1 MKKETKE
8 TVVSNNGKGKKI
20 ALIAII
26 AIIVIAVIATII
38 YFVVKN
44 NKEEET
50 QNAQNE
56 NSLIDMNN
64 TENAEIIEGN
74 KQNTS
79 EALVQNK
86 VYEGMTITGINLAVY
101 DGMSSFTATVENTSD
116 KDYEGGIVVL
126 IFTNQDG
133 SEYARLEASIPE
145 VKKGEST
152 FIDAGTT
159 SDIANAYDFRIEKA
173 TAENTGLN
181 ADGSTAEG
189 QENPE
194 QETVETPAETG
205 NEGTT
210 PATE

>member
-8 TVVSNNGKGKKI
+8 TMVNNFGKAKVV
-20 ALIAII
+20 LIVII
-26 AIIVIAVIATII
+26 AIIVVAIIATII
-38 YFVVKN
+38 YFAVKN
-44 NKEEET
+44 NKETDE
-50 QNAQNE
+50 QNSQKE

-86 VYEGMTITGINLAVY
+86 VYEGMTITGINLSVY
-101 DGMSSFTATVENTSD
+101 NGMSSFTATVENTSE

-159 SDIANAYDFRIEKA
+159 SDITNAYDFRIEKA
-173 TAENTGLN
+173 IDENTGLN
-181 ADGSTAEG
+181 SDGSLVEK
-189 QENPE
+189 
-194 QETVETPAETG
+194 QETTGLPAETG

-210 PATE
+210 PVAE